1 MNSSNDQHI
10 VALNY
15 LSDIMKKISRSKD
28 LKESLYH
35 IFEFTKQLLNYTM
48 MVIYFYDDENEEL
61 KVVAAQG
68 ASVENLKKRTKFKVG
83 EGVVGWVAKEKKA
96 IVLEDATKADDFKVR
111 QYYKEDPLIKSFMA
125 VPLIYENKVLGI
137 ISISHNDP
145 GMYNEKDVQM
155 MSIIASQVAAIVK
168 INKLLQDR
176 TQIHKHIL
184 QSINSGVMV
193 IDGKK
198 NITLLNKAAEE
209 IIGYSRKELIGKKIS
224 FLKESPCY
232 RYIIKTLTSKRPFYE
247 VETTVYCKDK
257 RKLPIVM
264 STTVLKN
271 SAGDFLGVT
280 TIFRDISEFRKLQEE
295 IQRTERLASLGKL
308 AAGVAH
314 EIRNPLL
321 PIRTAANYLLKKIP
335 VEDENYLLIN
345 TICEESERLNKLLN
359 NFISFAKPSSSKDVF
374 ELNNLILE
382 TVALMKPEFESKNI
396 LLKLDLT
403 DDRSKIL
410 ASVQEIRQVLI
421 NLLLNAVDS
430 MPCGGAISIETATD
444 PEFLTLSISDTGCG
458 MSEEQKKNA
467 FDPFFTTKKDG
478 TGLGLFIVHNLVL
491 KNDGKI
497 YLRSKE
503 GEGTTFTIK
512 IKRHI

>member
-1 MNSSNDQHI
+1 
-10 VALNY
+10 
-15 LSDIMKKISRSKD
+15 
-28 LKESLYH
+28 
-35 IFEFTKQLLNYTM
+35 
-48 MVIYFYDDENEEL
+48 
-61 KVVAAQG
+61 
-68 ASVENLKKRTKFKVG
+68 
-83 EGVVGWVAKEKKA
+83 
-96 IVLEDATKADDFKVR
+96 
-111 QYYKEDPLIKSFMA
+111 
-125 VPLIYENKVLGI
+125 
-137 ISISHNDP
+137 
-145 GMYNEKDVQM
+145 
-155 MSIIASQVAAIVK
+155 
-168 INKLLQDR
+168 
-176 TQIHKHIL
+176 
-184 QSINSGVMV
+184 
-193 IDGKK
+193 
-198 NITLLNKAAEE
+198 
-209 IIGYSRKELIGKKIS
+209 
-224 FLKESPCY
+224 
-232 RYIIKTLTSKRPFYE
+232 
-247 VETTVYCKDK
+247 
-257 RKLPIVM
+257 M

-359 NFISFAKPSSSKDVF
+359 NFVSFAKPSSSKDVF

-430 MPCGGAISIETATD
+430 MPCGGAISIETVTD